1 MSPFNFKTLGYKHIN
16 RIKEIL
22 SSIFERYRKSKKRY
36 RIGIPIGLGLLIW
49 FIFCLPATLFDV
61 PYSTVVSDR
70 NNELLGARIAND
82 QQWRFPKADSVP
94 EKYKICLTEFE
105 DRYFRRHWGVNPL
118 AIARA
123 IKQNINKGGIVSG
136 ASTIT
141 MQTIRLSRKESR
153 TFGEKFIEMILA
165 IRLECSYS
173 KDEIIA
179 LYASHAPMGGN
190 VVGIEAASW
199 RYFGHQAATLS
210 WAEAATL
217 AVLPNSPTLMHFG
230 RNRDKLLNKRNK
242 LLAKLHERNIFDKV
256 DYELAIAEPLPFQ
269 PYALPQ
275 VAPHLV
281 TKLYQEQGGKHL
293 TTTIDKYQQE
303 RTENILSRWNAEFAQ
318 NGIKNIAA
326 LILDVEKN
334 EVVAYCGNV
343 DFEKTTSA
351 NQVDII
357 QSPRST
363 GSILKPFLYCAM
375 LQEGQLLPDQLLP
388 DVPINLNGFAPKNF
402 SLQYDGAV
410 HASEA
415 LARSLNVPFVV
426 SLRKYSVPKFYNILQ
441 RAGMTT
447 LNRSADN
454 YGLSLILGGAE
465 GKLWDISYMYLQMAQ
480 QLNFYNDDGRYYE
493 MKSPAY
499 LLDENNNEKG
509 NRVRNPLF
517 SAGAIWQTFDALTNV
532 NRPEEIDWRSI
543 PSIQKIAW
551 KTGTSFG
558 FRDGWAVGVSS
569 KYVVGVW
576 VGNSDGEGRPGLTG
590 ARTAGMA
597 LFDIFNILPKGRW
610 FAKPEGDLVK
620 AEICRESGCLKSMNC
635 PDSSI
640 DTVYISPKGRD
651 ATVCPYHKRVH
662 LSEDMQYQVY
672 EDCAGSRGI
681 IHTSWFI
688 LPPSWEW
695 FYKSQHPAYRPL
707 PPYSPECRKD
717 GDIKLMEFIY
727 PFPNSVI
734 SLPKQLDGSQ
744 GSLIFELAHR
754 SPHNRVFWHLDGQY
768 IGETKD
774 FHKKEYTPVKGEH
787 SLTVVDETGIN
798 LTIRFSIK

>member
-1 MSPFNFKTLGYKHIN
+1 MVTQYLQI
-16 RIKEIL
+16 IKSFLIRQW
-22 SSIFERYRKSKKRY
+22 ERYKRAKKKY
-36 RIGIPIGLGLLIW
+36 QIGVPLCLVLLVW
-49 FIFCLPATLFDV
+49 YIFCLPSPLFHV

-70 NNELLGARIAND
+70 HEELLGARIAND
-82 QQWRFPKADSVP
+82 QQWRFPTSDSIP
-94 EKYKICLTEFE
+94 DKYKTCLIEFE
-105 DRYFRRHWGVNPL
+105 DRHFNRHWGVNPL
-118 AIARA
+118 ALARA
-123 IKQNINKGGIVSG
+123 IKQNISSGRIVSG

-141 MQTIRLSRKESR
+141 MQTIRLARKESR

-165 IRLECSYS
+165 TRLEFSYS
-173 KDEIIA
+173 KNEILN

-230 RNRDKLLNKRNK
+230 KNRDKLLTKRNK
-242 LLAKLHERNIFDKV
+242 LLELLYQREILDKV
-256 DYELAIAEPLPFQ
+256 DYELAVSEPLPFQ
-269 PYALPQ
+269 PHPLPQ

-281 TKLYQEQGGKHL
+281 TRLYKEQGGKHI
-293 TTTIDKYQQE
+293 TATIDKSQQE
-303 RTENILSRWNAEFAQ
+303 RMESVLSRWNAEFSQ

-326 LILDVEKN
+326 IVFDVEKN

-343 DFEKTTSA
+343 DFEKSTSA
-351 NQVDII
+351 NQVDVI
-357 QSPRST
+357 QAPRST

-375 LQEGQLLPDQLLP
+375 LQEGELLPDQLLP

-402 SLQYDGAV
+402 SLQYDGAA

-426 SLRKYSVPKFYNILQ
+426 SLRKYSVPKFYNLLK

-447 LNRSADN
+447 LNRTADN

-465 GKLWDISYMYLQMAQ
+465 GKLWDISAMYLQMAQ
-480 QLNFYNDDGRYYE
+480 QLNIFNQEGRYYD
-493 MKSPAY
+493 MKQPSY
-499 LLDENNNEKG
+499 IFNENNNEKG
-509 NRVRNPLF
+509 DRIPAPLF
-517 SAGAIWQTFDALTNV
+517 SAGAIWQTFEALTNV

-558 FRDGWAVGVSS
+558 FRDGWAVGISP

-590 ARTAGMA
+590 ARTAGMVM
-597 LFDIFNILPKGRW
+597 FDIFNVLPQSRW
-610 FAKPEGDLVK
+610 FARPENDLVRV
-620 AEICRESGCLKSMNC
+620 EICHESGCLKSMNC
-635 PDSSI
+635 PDTET
-640 DTVYISPKGRD
+640 DTVWVSKKGLNG
-651 ATVCPYHKRVH
+651 AVCPYHKLVH
-662 LSEDMQYQVY
+662 LSEDMKYQVY
-672 EDCAGSRGI
+672 DECAGKRGI

-695 FYKSQHPAYRPL
+695 YYKEQHPAYRPL
-707 PPYSPECRKD
+707 PAYSPECRED
-717 GDIKLMEFIY
+717 SDIRLMEFIY
-727 PFPNSVI
+727 PFPNAII
-734 SLPKQLDGSQ
+734 SLPKQLDGTPGQ
-744 GSLIFELAHR
+744 LVFELAHR
-754 SPHNRVFWHLDGQY
+754 SPQNRVFWHLDGQY
-768 IGETKD
+768 IGETKG
-774 FHKKEYTPVKGEH
+774 FHKMEYSPAKGEH
-787 SLTVVDETGIN
+787 RLIAVDESGESISVK
-798 LTIRFSIK
+798 FSIK